1 MNKNISTEIN
11 SLNLIK
17 YALYKDYYIPEEL
30 SYLNLT
36 QERIL
41 ITVKNSTN
49 STMVSI
55 AREIGLEKGPFS
67 QTIDKLEKIELIE
80 RIRSPED
87 KRNIKLKLTKKGDDI
102 SSKILF
108 AMEDHF
114 KSIVG
119 NLSEK
124 ELNDLFKAFNI
135 IKSIANK
142 LLQK

>member
-17 YALYKDYYIPEEL
+17 YALYKDYYIPEDL

-67 QTIDKLEKIELIE
+67 SNHRQT
-80 RIRSPED
+80 
-87 KRNIKLKLTKKGDDI
+87 
-102 SSKILF
+102 
-108 AMEDHF
+108 
-114 KSIVG
+114 
-119 NLSEK
+119 
-124 ELNDLFKAFNI
+124 
-135 IKSIANK
+135 
-142 LLQK
+142 